1 MEKNIKPLRDTRIK
15 EHIDRFDNDQ
25 IKSRASP
32 EECLCDLVK
41 KPHFNI
47 YYIFL
52 EDKESNPMNV
62 QRWNAIQ
69 TILNAMTATKK
80 SKIDN

>member
-1 MEKNIKPLRDTRIK
+1 MEKNIKPLSDTRIK

-41 KPHFNI
+41 KTHFNI

-69 TILNAMTATKK
+69 TLLNAMTATKK